1 MTSSRQHDHRRA
13 LPLHLVMVALLAA
26 CGGSPTSTPAAN
38 TLPTPIV
45 STPTVPFTTPTPAE
59 LSTPEIALAAYL
71 EAYSEQ
77 DFARLVELV
86 TPESRGDSVDAFVQ
100 GLNGLVGDTLTATA
114 IEARPGAVTT
124 DGATATATVDLRYQ
138 TALVGELNTTV
149 SIPLQRDSGSWHV
162 VYSPAVVW
170 PDLVTGQQLL
180 MVVLASD
187 RGSILDR
194 NGVPMV
200 ENTSAYAVGFVP
212 GELEQD
218 SDGVGGVARLFD
230 IPVDVLNVRLANAVP
245 EQYLSIGEAPA
256 SVVDARFGYLFNIPG
271 VYLFPY
277 DGRFYYGDGAAAH
290 VTGYT
295 AYIQAED
302 VQTYREQGY
311 FGTERIGST
320 GLESWGEPHLAGR
333 SGGQLQL
340 RDANNQFLRMI
351 AQTETQPSQTITS
364 TVDLDLQQAMQFA
377 LGEFSAAAVVI
388 DLRTGAVLGMASA
401 PTFSPNL
408 FDPGNRNAESAGAIL
423 GDVRRPAINRA
434 AQSSYPAGSIFKI
447 VTMAA
452 GLTSGLFTP
461 DSVYNCT
468 GTWTEI
474 AGFERSDW
482 LKGGHGLITLVQ
494 GLSGSSNPW
503 FWHVGLNV
511 HNQDPEWLGKTAR
524 AFGLG
529 AVTGIPQID
538 EAPGQIPDP
547 QWKQSTRGEAWTA
560 FDDVNMAIGQGDV
573 LVTPLQIARMTAA
586 VANGGTLY
594 QPQLV
599 LSVAGADGAPSISF
613 EPIEQGKLPLSE
625 EQLLAIQTGMKNVTK
640 EPIGTA
646 RNRFRNFP
654 IPVAGKTGTAEDP
667 GASGV
672 QEPDAWF
679 TGFTYADRSDR
690 PDIAFAVVVQN
701 QGQGSDFAAP
711 IARRII
717 EAYFGLNYA
726 RYPWEALVGVPADL
740 IATPTPDLSVP
751 RDTPTP

>member
-1 MTSSRQHDHRRA
+1 
-13 LPLHLVMVALLAA
+13 MVALLAA
-26 CGGSPTSTPAAN
+26 CGGSPTWTPAVKA
-38 TLPTPIV
+38 LPTPLV
-45 STPTVPFTTPTPAE
+45 STPTVPFATSTLAE
-59 LSTPEIALAAYL
+59 LSTPELALAAYL
-71 EAYSEQ
+71 EAFSAQ
-77 DFARLVELV
+77 DFTRLAELV
-86 TPESRGDSVDAFVQ
+86 TPASRGDLAETFARGVST
-100 GLNGLVGDTLTATA
+100 LVADTLTATS

-124 DGATATATVDLRYQ
+124 GGSTANATVDLRYQ
-138 TALVGELNTTV
+138 ALLAGELNTTV
-149 SIPLQRDSGSWHV
+149 SISLQQEAGSWRV

-170 PDLVTGQQLL
+170 PDLVNGQQLL
-180 MVVLASD
+180 MVVLSPD

-194 NGVPMV
+194 NGTPMV
-200 ENTSAYAVGFVP
+200 ENASAYAVGFVP
-212 GELEQD
+212 GELDPD
-218 SDGVGGVARLFD
+218 SAGVGGVARLFD
-230 IPVDVLNVRLANAVP
+230 IPVDVLHARLATALP
-245 EQYLSIGEAPA
+245 EQYLAIGEAPA
-256 SVVDARFGYLFNIPG
+256 PVVDARYGYLFNIPG

-295 AYIQAED
+295 TYIQAED
-302 VQTYREQGY
+302 VQAYRERGY

-320 GLESWGEPHLAGR
+320 GLEGWGEAYLAGK

-364 TVDLDLQQAMQFA
+364 TVDLNLQEAMQFA
-377 LGEFSAAAVVI
+377 LGDFSAAAVVI
-388 DLRTGAVLGMASA
+388 DLSNGQVLGMASA
-401 PTFSPNL
+401 PTYSPNL
-408 FDPGNRNAESAGAIL
+408 FDPGNRNNDSAGAIL
-423 GDVRRPAINRA
+423 GDERHPAINRA
-434 AQSSYPAGSIFKI
+434 AQAAYPAGSIFKI

-461 DSVYNCT
+461 DSVYDCT

-474 AGFERSDW
+474 EGFERPDW
-482 LKGGHGLITLVQ
+482 LEGGHGLITLVQ

-503 FWHVGLNV
+503 FWHVGLTV

-529 AVTGIPQID
+529 AVTGIAQID
-538 EAPGQIPDP
+538 ETTGQIPDP
-547 QWKQSTRGEAWTA
+547 EWKQRTRGEAWTA

-573 LVTPLQIARMTAA
+573 LVTPLQIARMVAA

-599 LSVAGADGAPSISF
+599 QSVAGADGLPSF
-613 EPIEQGKLPLSE
+613 TFAPIEVGTLPLSE
-625 EQLLAIQTGMKNVTK
+625 DQLAAIQTGMKNVTQ

-667 GASGV
+667 GVSGI

-679 TGFTYADRSDR
+679 TGFTYANRSDR

-717 EAYFGLNYA
+717 EAYFGLSYA
-726 RYPWEALVGVPADL
+726 RYPWEASVGVPADL
-740 IATPTPDLSVP
+740 VATPTPDPNVVV
-751 RDTPTP
+751 DTPTP

>member
-1 MTSSRQHDHRRA
+1 MFLSSSFRRFVRFGLTIA
-13 LPLHLVMVALLAA
+13 TLTTA
-26 CGGSPTSTPAAN
+26 CSGPATGTAPAN
-38 TLPTPIV
+38 TLPAPVI
-45 STPTVPFTTPTPAE
+45 STPTVPAPTATPAE
-59 LSTPEIALAAYL
+59 LSTPDLALAAYL
-71 EAYSEQ
+71 EAYSAQ
-77 DFARLVELV
+77 DFTRLAQLV
-86 TPESRGDSVDAFVQ
+86 TPDSLGESAEAFQ
-100 GLNGLVGDTLTATA
+100 QALGKLLGDTLTATA
-114 IEARPGAVTT
+114 IGTHVSAMNV
-124 DGATATATVDLRYQ
+124 DGATATATVDLKYT

-149 SIPLQRDSGSWHV
+149 TIPLRQDAGAWHV

-170 PDLVTGQQLL
+170 PDLVNGQQLL
-180 MVVLASD
+180 MVVLTPD
-187 RGSILDR
+187 RGPILDR
-194 NGVPMV
+194 NGTPMV
-200 ENTSAYAVGFVP
+200 ENISAYAVGFVP
-212 GELEQD
+212 GELETD
-218 SDGVGGVARLFD
+218 SAGVGGVARLFG
-230 IPVDVLNVRLANAVP
+230 ISVDVLNARLANAVP

-256 SVVDARFGYLFNIPG
+256 SVVDSRYGYLFNIPG

-295 AYIQAED
+295 TYIQAAD
-302 VQTYREQGY
+302 VQAYREQGY
-311 FGTERIGST
+311 FGTERIGSA
-320 GLESWGEPHLAGR
+320 GLEAWGESYLAGK

-340 RDANNQFLRMI
+340 RDANNQFLRMV
-351 AQTETQPSQTITS
+351 AQTEVQSSQTVTS
-364 TVDLDLQQAMQFA
+364 TVDLDLQESVQFA
-377 LGEFSAAAVVI
+377 LGDFPAAAVVI
-388 DLRTGAVLGMASA
+388 DLSNGQVLAMASA

-408 FDPGNRNAESAGAIL
+408 FDPGNRNADSAGAIL
-423 GDVRRPAINRA
+423 SDERRPAINHA
-434 AQSSYPAGSIFKI
+434 TQASYPAGSIFKI

-461 DSVYNCT
+461 DSVYDCT
-468 GTWTEI
+468 GTWTEMDN
-474 AGFERSDW
+474 FTRPDW
-482 LKGGHGLITLVQ
+482 LEGGHGEITLVQ
-494 GLSGSSNPW
+494 GLSGSCNPW

-511 HNQDPEWLGKTAR
+511 HNKDPEWLGKTAR

-529 AVTGIPQID
+529 ALTGIGQVD
-538 EAPGQIPDP
+538 ETPGQIPDP
-547 QWKQSTRGEAWTA
+547 EWKQRTRGEAWTA

-573 LVTPLQIARMTAA
+573 LVTPLQIARMAAA

-599 LSVAGADGAPSISF
+599 LSVAGDDGLPTFSFAPIA
-613 EPIEQGKLPLSE
+613 QGTLPLTA
-625 EQLLAIQTGMKNVTK
+625 EQLAAIQTGMKNVTK

-667 GASGV
+667 GVSGI

-679 TGFTYADRSDR
+679 TGFTYAGRSDR

-726 RYPWEALVGVPADL
+726 RYPWEASVGVPADL
-740 IATPTPDLSVP
+740 IATPTPDPNAPV
-751 RDTPTP
+751 DTPTP

>member
-1 MTSSRQHDHRRA
+1 MSSRFFARRSTSLLNLFLA
-13 LPLHLVMVALLAA
+13 VVLAA
-26 CGGSPTSTPAAN
+26 CTGTATPSPTAN
-38 TLPTPIV
+38 TLPAPVI
-45 STPTVPFTTPTPAE
+45 STPTVPPATPTPAE
-59 LSTPEIALAAYL
+59 LSTPELALGAYL
-71 EAYSEQ
+71 EALSAL
-77 DFARLVELV
+77 DFTRMAALV
-86 TPESRGDSVDAFVQ
+86 TTDTRGASAETFVQ
-100 GLNGLVGDTLTATA
+100 DLNKLIGDTLTATT
-114 IEARPGAVTT
+114 IEAHPGAVTV
-124 DGATATATVDLRYQ
+124 DGANATATVDLRYT

-149 SIPLQRDSGSWHV
+149 TIPLREDSGSWHV
-162 VYSPAVVW
+162 VYSPAVIW
-170 PDLVTGQQLL
+170 PDLVNGQQLL
-180 MVVLASD
+180 MVVLAPD

-200 ENTSAYAVGFVP
+200 ENISAYAVGFVP

-218 SDGVGGVARLFD
+218 SAGVGGVARLFG
-230 IPVDVLNVRLANAVP
+230 IAPEVLSARLANAVP

-256 SVVDARFGYLFNIPG
+256 ALVDGRYGYLFNIPG

-295 AYIQAED
+295 TYIQSED

-311 FGTERIGST
+311 FGTERIGSA
-320 GLESWGEPHLAGR
+320 GLESWGETYLAGKP
-333 SGGQLQL
+333 GGQLQL
-340 RDANNQFLRMI
+340 RDSNSQFLRMI
-351 AQTETQPSQTITS
+351 AQTDSQDSQSITS
-364 TVDLDLQQAMQFA
+364 TVDFDLQQAMQFA
-377 LGEFSAAAVVI
+377 LGDFSAAAVVI
-388 DLRTGAVLGMASA
+388 NLQTGEVLGMASA

-408 FDPGNRNAESAGAIL
+408 FDPGNRNNDSAAAIL
-423 GDVRRPAINRA
+423 GDERRPAINHA

-461 DSVYNCT
+461 DSRYDCT
-468 GTWTEI
+468 GTWAEMDN
-474 AGFERSDW
+474 FPRPDW
-482 LKGGHGLITLVQ
+482 LEGGHGDITLVQ
-494 GLSGSSNPW
+494 GLSGSCNPW

-511 HNQDPEWLGKTAR
+511 HNKDPEWLGKTAR

-529 AVTGIPQID
+529 ALTDIGQVD
-538 EAPGQIPDP
+538 ETPGQIPDP
-547 QWKQSTRGEAWTA
+547 EWKQRTRGEAWTA

-573 LVTPLQIARMTAA
+573 LVTPLQFARLAAA

-599 LSVAGADGAPSISF
+599 LTVAGADGLPTFSF
-613 EPIEQGKLPLSE
+613 APIEQGKLPLTE
-625 EQLLAIQTGMKNVTK
+625 EQLTAIQTGMRNVTK

-667 GASGV
+667 GVSGV

-679 TGFTYADRSDR
+679 TGFTYAGRSDR
-690 PDIAFAVVVQN
+690 PDIAFAIVVQN
-701 QGQGSDFAAP
+701 QGQGSDYAAP

-717 EAYFGLNYA
+717 EAYFGLRYA
-726 RYPWEALVGVPADL
+726 RYPWEASVGVPADL
-740 IATPTPDLSVP
+740 IATPEPDPNVVV
-751 RDTPTP
+751 DTPTP